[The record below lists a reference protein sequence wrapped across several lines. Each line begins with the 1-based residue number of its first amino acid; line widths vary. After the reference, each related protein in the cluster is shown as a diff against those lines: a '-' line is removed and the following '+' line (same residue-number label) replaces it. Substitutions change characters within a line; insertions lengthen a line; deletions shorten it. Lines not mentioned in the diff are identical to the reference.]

1 MSDTRNLDNY
11 WVNYLKENN
20 VTETEDEISKREK
33 VVFLLNSVLSVFAR
47 NVADENNYRGGEIPC
62 FLKPFGSYGLGGYI
76 RDADIDI
83 VLICSQLIKR
93 RDFFR
98 FFPDTLRHL
107 PTVREI
113 ESIKKANVPIIKC
126 VVDNISVD
134 ISFVRLRDS
143 RCDKNMDLLDD
154 RYMQGIHE
162 TCRASMD
169 GPRVNSF
176 IKKQIENRHVYIFQR
191 SLQCIK
197 HWATRRQIYNK
208 PIGYLN
214 GSSWTLLLLKTY
226 MDMRD
231 TSNLSITL
239 LVCTFFSKWRDWA
252 WPAPVLLTS
261 EIPGGENGRRIEL
274 RDIPDFQDAV
284 MPIVTPCYPVSSAA
298 PNVTKSTLKIM
309 TREFER
315 AAVILDNPVT
325 EPKETL
331 NKLFNNID
339 YFKRYQNFITIIT
352 SSELQSSHETWQRK
366 MPNVIPHLLQL
377 LEKSP
382 NLKCIQ
388 PVTKPKIEHYNYRT
402 NEERK
407 ALELG
412 MSVAEARQLD
422 LNGQLIPG
430 MVYLSFFFIGIQAEN
445 SCQFLDLSEEVELF
459 EKLLHSRRTKYD
471 DDVRWHITALSRKKV
486 KDIIFSN
493 N

>member
-1 MSDTRNLDNY
+1 MSDTRSLDDY
-11 WVNYLKENN
+11 WVNYLREND
-20 VTETEDEISKREK
+20 VIETEDETSKREK
-33 VVFLLNSVLSVFAR
+33 VIFLLNSVLSVFTRA
-47 NVADENNYRGGEIPC
+47 VADENNYRGGEIPC

-98 FFPDTLRHL
+98 FFPDTLKQL
-107 PTVREI
+107 ATIREI
-113 ESIKKANVPIIKC
+113 ESIRNANVPIIKC

-134 ISFVRLRDS
+134 ISFVRLRENY
-143 RCDKNMDLLDD
+143 CDKNIDLLDD
-154 RYMQGIHE
+154 KYLKNIHE

-176 IKKQIENRHVYIFQR
+176 IKKQIKESHVYIFQR

-214 GSSWTLLLLKTY
+214 GSTWTLLLLKTY

-231 TSNLSITL
+231 TPNLSITL
-239 LVCTFFSKWRDWA
+239 LICTFFNKWRDWA

-261 EIPGGENGRRIEL
+261 EIPGGEHGRRVEL
-274 RDIPDFQDAV
+274 RDIPEFQDAV

-315 AAVILDNPVT
+315 AVLVLDDADT

-331 NKLFNNID
+331 KKLFNSIE
-339 YFKRYQNFITIIT
+339 YFKRYQHFMTIIT
-352 SSELQSSHETWQRK
+352 SSTLQSSHETWQRK
-366 MPNVIPHLLQL
+366 MPNVIPQFLQM

-382 NLKCIQ
+382 DLKCIQ
-388 PVTKPKIEHYNYRT
+388 PVTKPKTSFHSYRT

-407 ALELG
+407 ALEMG
-412 MSVAEARQLD
+412 MSVAEAKQLD
-422 LNGQLIPG
+422 LNGQLNPG
-430 MVYLSFFFIGIQAEN
+430 TVYLSFFFIGIQAESASQYLN
-445 SCQFLDLSEEVELF
+445 LSEPVDSF
-459 EKLLHSRRTKYD
+459 QKLLHSRRTKYD
-471 DDVRWHITALSRKKV
+471 DDVRWHVTAFKRKKV
-486 KDIIFSN
+486 KDIIFSSH
-493 N
+493 

>member
-1 MSDTRNLDNY
+1 MSDTQKLDSL
-11 WVNYLKENN
+11 WVNYLKEND
-20 VTETEDEISKREK
+20 VIETQDEITKREK
-33 VVFLLNSVLSVFAR
+33 VIFLLNSVLSLFTRA
-47 NVADENNYRGGEIPC
+47 VADENNYRVGEIPC

-76 RDADIDI
+76 RNADIDI
-83 VLICSQLIKR
+83 VLICSHLIKR
-93 RDFFR
+93 KDFFR
-98 FFPDTLRHL
+98 FFPDTLRQSA
-107 PTVREI
+107 TIREI
-113 ESIKKANVPIIKC
+113 DVIRNANVPIIKC

-143 RCDKNMDLLDD
+143 HCDKNMDLLDD
-154 RYMQGIHE
+154 GYLKNIQE

-176 IKKQIENRHVYIFQR
+176 IKKQIKEEHVYIFQR

-197 HWATRRQIYNK
+197 YWATRRQIYNK

-231 TSNLSITL
+231 TPGLSITL
-239 LVCTFFSKWRDWA
+239 LVCTFFNKWRDWA

-261 EIPGGENGRRIEL
+261 EIPRGENGRRIEL
-274 RDIPDFQDAV
+274 RELPEFQDAV

-315 AAVILDNPVT
+315 AAVILDDPDT
-325 EPKETL
+325 EPRDALK
-331 NKLFNNID
+331 KLFNSIE

-352 SSELQSSHETWQRK
+352 SAAKQNSHETWQRK
-366 MPNVIPHLLQL
+366 MPNVIPQFLQL
-377 LEKSP
+377 LEESP
-382 NLKCIQ
+382 DLKCIQ
-388 PVTKPKIEHYNYRT
+388 PVTKPKVVTRDYHT

-407 ALELG
+407 ALEMG
-412 MSVAEARQLD
+412 MSVAEAKLLD
-422 LNGQLIPG
+422 LSGQLNPG
-430 MVYLSFFFIGIQAEN
+430 TVYLSFFFIGLQVEN
-445 SCQFLDLSEEVELF
+445 SCQFLNLSKPVDQF
-459 EKLLHSRRTKYD
+459 EKLLHNRRTRYD
-471 DDVRWHITALSRKKV
+471 EDVRWHVTAFNRKKV